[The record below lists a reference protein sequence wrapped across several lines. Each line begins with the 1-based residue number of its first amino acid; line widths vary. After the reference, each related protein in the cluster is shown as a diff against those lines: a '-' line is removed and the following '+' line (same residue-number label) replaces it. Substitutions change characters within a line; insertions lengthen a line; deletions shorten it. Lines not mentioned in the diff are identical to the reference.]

1 MNTKA
6 ACPDCGNAPVNHF
19 MHKFSVVMDFFVEK
33 LNGVARPIMG
43 FTEPLFNRFVDR
55 YFPSLFKILT
65 AIGVGHVVT
74 APDTHMNARERVFWE
89 EGIRRGV
96 KLWGW
101 RMFEGANTLSVAE
114 FNGKSLVFSTIPRPG
129 YQTSDGSDWIDSK
142 DKLREHFLPAGI
154 PMARGGVVRSWNEAK
169 TMFLSLTPPVIAKPA
184 RGSRSRHTTT
194 HIDTLDEL
202 EIAYEKAKQLCPWVI
217 IEEELIGLVHRGT
230 VIGGK
235 VVGILRREPAAVTG
249 DGVHTVLEL
258 ITKENENPMRQGPIF
273 HQIELH
279 DPEHDKELMRHGM
292 TLKSIPPSG
301 KIVTLSQKASRG
313 LGGGATDVTDDAHP
327 EIVRMLEKVAEVL
340 GDSLVGIDFI
350 IDDVRKPWR
359 QQPRSGVIECN
370 GAPFIDLHLF
380 PLVGKPRNTPGAL
393 WDLLL
398 KE

>member
-1 MNTKA
+1 
-6 ACPDCGNAPVNHF
+6 
-19 MHKFSVVMDFFVEK
+19 
-33 LNGVARPIMG
+33 
-43 FTEPLFNRFVDR
+43 
-55 YFPSLFKILT
+55 
-65 AIGVGHVVT
+65 
-74 APDTHMNARERVFWE
+74 
-89 EGIRRGV
+89 
-96 KLWGW
+96 
-101 RMFEGANTLSVAE
+101 
-114 FNGKSLVFSTIPRPG
+114 
-129 YQTSDGSDWIDSK
+129 
-142 DKLREHFLPAGI
+142 
-154 PMARGGVVRSWNEAK
+154 
-169 TMFLSLTPPVIAKPA
+169 MFLSLTPPVIAKPA